1 MSTIFLDP
9 VAMDATARA
18 VGEHAR
24 EVEDLAS
31 TLETACRAEVPSHLE
46 QWLSHELHDITVNAR
61 LSALLYNLAALDTA
75 RRAQQIAADQSLAT
89 AWPPLDAP
97 LIDATTSMTIGGDD
111 SLTFPVSVPTPTS
124 MTIGGDDSLTFPVS
138 VPTPMTIG
146 GDTSHIFPM
155 SIPTPMSMIVGG
167 TGLYGS
173 SDSPSSV
180 TMVIP
185 PIDLDAF
192 SGLSPSDLAAV
203 TGILDTI
210 HHAAAIWMA
219 PDSGVRT

>member
-46 QWLSHELHDITVNAR
+46 QWLSQELHDITVNAR

-97 LIDATTSMTIGGDD
+97 LIDAT
-111 SLTFPVSVPTPTS
+111 TS